1 VNFIRCP
8 LGSPRDA
15 IRQARLANAA
25 AGSAGSPVAFFDSSL
40 DHAQR
45 LQLDLEVEL
54 RQALQA
60 GELRM
65 VYQPQID
72 ETGATIGVEAL
83 MRWPHPTRG
92 HISPSVFVPMAEAAG
107 LGEAL
112 GRYAMEQA
120 FIDSRMWPD
129 LKIAINV
136 SPIQLRSPTFLTT
149 VNALLAQHGVK
160 PGGFEFEITEGILLQ
175 ADPVVLDNLEQ
186 LRRMGFQIAL
196 DDFGTGYS
204 GLSYLSRFP
213 IDKIKIDR
221 AFVTP
226 LGERSD
232 AASIIRAISDMS
244 NAIGVK
250 VLAEGVET
258 RPQLDI
264 LRAEGC
270 NQAQGNLIGR
280 PMLPDQISD
289 LINAPASD
297 DRNALSQA
305 A

>member
-1 VNFIRCP
+1 
-8 LGSPRDA
+8 
-15 IRQARLANAA
+15 
-25 AGSAGSPVAFFDSSL
+25 
-40 DHAQR
+40 
-45 LQLDLEVEL
+45 
-54 RQALQA
+54 
-60 GELRM
+60 
-65 VYQPQID
+65 
-72 ETGATIGVEAL
+72 
-83 MRWPHPTRG
+83 
-92 HISPSVFVPMAEAAG
+92 
-107 LGEAL
+107 
-112 GRYAMEQA
+112 
-120 FIDSRMWPD
+120 
-129 LKIAINV
+129 
-136 SPIQLRSPTFLTT
+136 

-250 VLAEGVET
+250 ILAEGVET

-297 DRNALSQA
+297 GRNALSRA